1 MHVAPQGT
9 PGRFLLSW
17 ISDIIKSRSFFTYAM
32 PFGSFDAKKA
42 AKAAEEFSQQMGEIY
57 RHECYGQRKRECK
70 LKEKVI
76 PKKKRLILLNANIY
90 KLCTKFSHSSKFH
103 PLKCR
108 LSL

>member
-1 MHVAPQGT
+1 
-9 PGRFLLSW
+9 
-17 ISDIIKSRSFFTYAM
+17 M

-76 PKKKRLILLNANIY
+76 PKKKRLIFVNANIY
-90 KLCTKFSHSSKFH
+90 INFA
-103 PLKCR
+103 
-108 LSL
+108 LSLATHRSFTL